1 MDRFVSHYLLR
12 LDAKGRVSVPAP
24 FRAVLARDG
33 FDGLYCYP
41 ALDRPALD
49 AGGNALLAEIEAPIA
64 GFSSFSDQR
73 AQFSLALYGMSETL
87 KIDGEGRVMLT
98 DTLKAHAGITDTVSF
113 VGLGHK
119 FQIWEPSRFGAE
131 LAEATGKVRAFK
143 HELETPMAAAQKP
156 PGAREE

>member
-1 MDRFVSHYLLR
+1 MDRFVSHYMLR

-49 AGGNALLAEIEAPIA
+49 AGGNALLAENEALIA
-64 GFSSFSDQR
+64 GFSPRSEERNQLTLS
-73 AQFSLALYGMSETL
+73 LYGTSETL
-87 KIDGEGRVMLT
+87 KIDGEGRVTLT
-98 DTLKAHAGITDTVSF
+98 ETLKAHAGITEAVTF

-119 FQIWEPSRFGAE
+119 FQIWEPGRFGAE
-131 LAEATGKVRAFK
+131 LAAATEKVRALTHADK
-143 HELETPMAAAQKP
+143 ALGGRK
-156 PGAREE
+156 

>member
-24 FRAVLARDG
+24 FRAVLKRDG

-49 AGGNALLAEIEAPIA
+49 AGGNALLAENEALIA
-64 GFSSFSDQR
+64 ALPPASEERDR
-73 AQFSLALYGMSETL
+73 FSLSLYGTSETL
-87 KIDGEGRVMLT
+87 KIDREGRIMLT
-98 DTLKAHAGITDTVSF
+98 ATLKGHAGITDAVTF

-119 FQIWEPSRFGAE
+119 FQIWEPNRFRAE
-131 LAEATGKVRAFK
+131 LAEATEKIRALK
-143 HELETPMAAAQKP
+143 QHEPL
-156 PGAREE
+156 GARE